1 MKFLGIL
8 PLAGQL
14 RLRRERCTKPDVPW
28 LGCSARP
35 QEISSGERIADAR
48 LLDLLGDEVLDQIL
62 VVNPAYVGR
71 VDDIA

>member
-1 MKFLGIL
+1 VPDHGR
-8 PLAGQL
+8 LA
-14 RLRRERCTKPDVPW
+14 E
-28 LGCSARP
+28 
-35 QEISSGERIADAR
+35 EISSGERIADAR

>member
-1 MKFLGIL
+1 ML
-8 PLAGQL
+8 
-14 RLRRERCTKPDVPW
+14 
-28 LGCSARP
+28 
-35 QEISSGERIADAR
+35 AR